1 MCTMSCSAG
10 MPGGSN
16 TSEYS
21 LTSFVQREGS
31 EAVHE
36 GSEAVHTP
44 DPSAPAHVL
53 ASMAATWLVGCNNNN
68 QDSQPLHKSCSS
80 YVILHNSTLATGAV
94 GNAYNLMLSSKPTH
108 FTDTVHAYQSITGFV
123 ACNQSIP
130 NTMSWFNSASTRHST
145 TQCKALPRSAHTT
158 KGTKHVCNAET

>member
-1 MCTMSCSAG
+1 MSLILCTMSRSAG

-21 LTSFVQREGS
+21 SMSFDQRDGS
-31 EAVHE
+31 EAVHK
-36 GSEAVHTP
+36 GSEAVHTS

-53 ASMAATWLVGCNNNN
+53 ASMAATWLVGCSNINH
-68 QDSQPLHKSCSS
+68 DSQPLRKSHSS
-80 YVILHNSTLATGAV
+80 CVILHNSTLATGAV
-94 GNAYNLMLSSKPTH
+94 GNAYSLTLSFRPTH

-130 NTMSWFNSASTRHST
+130 NTMLWFNSGST
-145 TQCKALPRSAHTT
+145 
-158 KGTKHVCNAET
+158 